1 MEGVTTR
8 LWSPDRTVKA
18 HERAARFSK
27 RDEIVCSYAKNKRK
41 KYRIKSRYDNI
52 RTTIQ
57 NRSGV
62 LADNVSNNNALL
74 RKLKAKGN
82 VRPFGGGN
90 VILNFRGH

>member
-18 HERAARFSK
+18 HERAARNSK
-27 RDEIVCSYAKNKRK
+27 RDEIVCSYANSKRK
-41 KYRIKSRYDNI
+41 KHRIKSRCDNI

-62 LADNVSNNNALL
+62 LADNVTNNNAIL